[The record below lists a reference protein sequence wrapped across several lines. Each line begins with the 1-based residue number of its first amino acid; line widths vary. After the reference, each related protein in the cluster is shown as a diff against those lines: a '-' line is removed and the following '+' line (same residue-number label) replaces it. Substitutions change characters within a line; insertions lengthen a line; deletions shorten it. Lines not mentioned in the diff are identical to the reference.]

1 MARSRPRGSSTGG
14 LPRVD
19 IVLVI
24 IEGGGTIGSDGTNDD
39 GGGRRIRMTMVAGL
53 GSPGFYFYFYFFSPN
68 LFLYA
73 AGIGNRV
80 KKNGILA
87 CGWPHE
93 KNIFS
98 QTFWLV
104 GMAVCK
110 DRF

>member
-19 IVLVI
+19 LVLVT

-80 KKNGILA
+80 KKMEFWHAVG
-87 CGWPHE
+87 HM
-93 KNIFS
+93 KKKIFS